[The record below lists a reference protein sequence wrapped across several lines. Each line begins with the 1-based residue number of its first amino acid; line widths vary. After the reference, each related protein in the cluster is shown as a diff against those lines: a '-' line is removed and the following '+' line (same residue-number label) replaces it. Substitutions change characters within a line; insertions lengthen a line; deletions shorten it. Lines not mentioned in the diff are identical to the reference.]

1 MNSKKIRKITLA
13 VFAVA
18 LVALLAGCA
27 VACDKETPQLTVN
40 AELAFTYG
48 DAPSEWTIVL
58 DGAAEGDTAESL
70 GIADDIVL
78 PTAEEITSL
87 GVGTYTFDVDVSG
100 ATASGYKLMGGVAT
114 LTVRPRALD
123 VEVGSQ
129 EIAYSP
135 DGARPYTDGTQA
147 TVSGLL
153 DGHRIEIGLTA
164 DCEAVPN
171 AGTVADILFDGTVK
185 VYDGN
190 EDVTDNYAVSVVL
203 KEGAVMT
210 VVKAKAGVVAV
221 AEVDYDGNPHS
232 FADSGYRVILPE
244 GCDQEYTVT
253 QADAKYTLGG
263 IYSAAVVTLTETD
276 NYVGQTVEG
285 LLKIK
290 SVKVGD
296 TTYTLEDAAA
306 LPATEDAPVTAEMFG
321 DTVINSDF
329 TLPEYFTLVMRE
341 ILDSDT
347 EADSDI
353 SAKVGSPTYAKS
365 SSIKAGSPD
374 HVDGN
379 ASYIENTLTV
389 PDGVVFKIEGN
400 VIISGLLGW
409 QGLKLEGHTSGKH
422 SVLEVQG
429 EAYVEDGGVLDI
441 RGYVKGDGTL
451 TLADGSKTY
460 LPFVVY
466 DFRGGTNSAITYRNG
481 GIAPFNTYDLF
492 YNLQADTAIRS
503 NATVTSYLDLYASS
517 NHNFASANLIASS
530 DMSTD
535 GDYSFFK
542 MGAGSEIRISFVK
555 EASSFNGV
563 SVTGHNEVTLVG
575 DIAIGDLSLKISLVD
590 IKMSDVTL
598 ALQHR
603 FDWHIGDGT
612 TATEIIMPYNYKIL
626 PGAVI
631 VVEENATLVFEKEVI
646 IYSEFEDTLFAESV
660 YPSDLPAGKLVVN
673 GTLMLADGASF
684 GGRIVSGNDGAQVV
698 TGKDFNA
705 TVTSGEGNS
714 GKSNEVYGTFELL
727 LGKGDFVKVFEITE
741 TARFDEGILSV
752 STDTAK
758 TFIHNNDTSRP
769 YNYTERIRAYTSDNP
784 LTAGTTYTY
793 DAASGEWK

>member
-58 DGAAEGDTAESL
+58 DGAAEGETAESL

-190 EDVTDNYAVSVVL
+190 EDVTDNYAVSVVV

-210 VVKAKAGVVAV
+210 VVKAKADVVAV

-296 TTYTLEDAAA
+296 TTYTLEDA
-306 LPATEDAPVTAEMFG
+306 LFNAESG
-321 DTVINSDF
+321 DVVIVCNDTVVS
-329 TLPEYFTLVMRE
+329 TVETY
-341 ILDSDT
+341 
-347 EADSDI
+347 
-353 SAKVGSPTYAKS
+353 SA
-365 SSIKAGSPD
+365 
-374 HVDGN
+374 
-379 ASYIENTLTV
+379 
-389 PDGVVFKIEGN
+389 
-400 VIISGLLGW
+400 
-409 QGLKLEGHTSGKH
+409 Q
-422 SVLEVQG
+422 
-429 EAYVEDGGVLDI
+429 
-441 RGYVKGDGTL
+441 
-451 TLADGSKTY
+451 
-460 LPFVVY
+460 
-466 DFRGGTNSAITYRNG
+466 TYR
-481 GIAPFNTYDLF
+481 T
-492 YNLQADTAIRS
+492 
-503 NATVTSYLDLYASS
+503 
-517 NHNFASANLIASS
+517 
-530 DMSTD
+530 
-535 GDYSFFK
+535 
-542 MGAGSEIRISFVK
+542 VK
-555 EASSFNGV
+555 EG
-563 SVTGHNEVTLVG
+563 VTLLLPY
-575 DIAIGDLSLKISLVD
+575 DERYTTSLVD
-590 IKMSDVTL
+590 IWADRAGGKTVPEPYVTL
-598 ALQHR
+598 YVSEGLEISVEGTFTVNARRTANNTNMMGMAYENALLNFAEGSSVVVYDGGTFNCLGYATGEGTVVARSGGTVSETLVITGYRGGTISQKIYKEVFPFNQYMLNNIETKAVYEAGSQLVAKASVVGGFLGSNIGMAADIYFIGQDDAMINIISGSLTKEYNSENGETTLTVSGECDLNNLALSVGFAGIGLTLDSEGQEIPFPGN
-603 FDWHIGDGT
+603 FDIVVASGTVNLDGVRVKLLPGCDMTIENGATVNLMNGAGIFVYNNQDFGWTKDGT
-612 TATEIIMPYNYKIL
+612 IAYPVTNSEQCYRVKPTLDYNITTQSVFVVDGTLSVDSTSFVAGLISTSEGGQISFATVPQ
-626 PGAVI
+626 
-631 VVEENATLVFEKEVI
+631 EVSI
-646 IYSEFEDTLFAESV
+646 KEFES
-660 YPSDLPAGKLVVN
+660 N
-673 GTLMLADGASF
+673 
-684 GGRIVSGNDGAQVV
+684 
-698 TGKDFNA
+698 TG
-705 TVTSGEGNS
+705 
-714 GKSNEVYGTFELL
+714 
-727 LGKGDFVKVFEITE
+727 
-741 TARFDEGILSV
+741 
-752 STDTAK
+752 
-758 TFIHNNDTSRP
+758 
-769 YNYTERIRAYTSDNP
+769 
-784 LTAGTTYTY
+784 TYTY
-793 DAASGEWK
+793 FTMTGIADLGTDDVLEAGVYVSKGGIWKKQ